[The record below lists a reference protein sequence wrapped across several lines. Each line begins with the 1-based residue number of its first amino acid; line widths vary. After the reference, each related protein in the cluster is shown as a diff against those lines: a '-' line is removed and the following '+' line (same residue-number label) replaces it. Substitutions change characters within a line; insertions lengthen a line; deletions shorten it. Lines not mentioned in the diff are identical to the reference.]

1 LFNITFAYT
10 TNWTHAGIFAK
21 RMKNQRFIRRIAK
34 IAILATAFLVFW
46 IYLGSLI
53 NFHQHHIF
61 GRTLIPNGILSKRE
75 ESLVVSNDLPSLD
88 FFHAPDVC
96 IDEIENA
103 LKLQFSEI
111 SLPDYCPLTII
122 VIGIPADHGLRAP
135 PLVS

>member
-1 LFNITFAYT
+1 MFNITFAFT
-10 TNWTHAGIFAK
+10 TNWTHLGILAK
-21 RMKNQRFIRRIAK
+21 RMKNQRSITRIGK

-61 GRTLIPNGILSKRE
+61 GRTLIPAGILSKRE
-75 ESLVVSNDLPSLD
+75 ETLIVSNDLPSLD
-88 FFHAPDVC
+88 YFQAQNVC
-96 IDEIENA
+96 IQELEIA

-111 SLPDYCPLTII
+111 SLPDYCPLAVI